1 MAVRRA
7 ILTAAIVT
15 EGMLVVLSLGIGA
28 VCAVPLT
35 LNFSWRAV
43 SLGVCMA
50 LPLLFLNHILWRR
63 SLARPTSVYA
73 RFSREVI
80 VPLCQEVTVS
90 MALVIAILSGF
101 AEELLFRGAL
111 NTVLEQRAGV
121 LVAALVT
128 SALFAAVHF
137 IGLFKRFGGMIPLY
151 TAVGLYLWLLHYELN
166 SLTAV
171 MVTHGVYNFVAI
183 VLIRYTVRRQKDA

>member
-1 MAVRRA
+1 
-7 ILTAAIVT
+7 
-15 EGMLVVLSLGIGA
+15 
-28 VCAVPLT
+28 
-35 LNFSWRAV
+35 
-43 SLGVCMA
+43 
-50 LPLLFLNHILWRR
+50 
-63 SLARPTSVYA
+63 
-73 RFSREVI
+73 
-80 VPLCQEVTVS
+80 